1 MSQLQAYFLFTEFVM
16 SAHMLSSGM
25 QHWKSIKSTDAS
37 VKSNRNRQKNSMCVH
52 YDKSVI
58 PRLRDIITSGRKSL
72 KDQLPTHW
80 GHFDTEWKL
89 TAKSPCNIWNP
100 EYVEHMLQYMQR
112 HKSRCPHAVM
122 CVFLC
127 VGGNGEG
134 GWGGIFQKSI
144 RAVVIAAAEGPAEG
158 RQKVRGPPYDK
169 GAFSMILQGSTG
181 GPFWEG
187 GGRGLRTDMGAPQV
201 PSRAKEGVKPRRF

>member
-1 MSQLQAYFLFTEFVM
+1 M

-122 CVFLC
+122 CVCFC
-127 VGGNGEG
+127 VSGGMGGNISEIDPG
-134 GWGGIFQKSI
+134 GCHRSRRRSGRRS
-144 RAVVIAAAEGPAEG
+144 AEGPG
-158 RQKVRGPPYDK
+158 SSIR
-169 GAFSMILQGSTG
+169 QGSVFDDFAG
-181 GPFWEG
+181 FHRRAVLG
-187 GGRGLRTDMGAPQV
+187 GGWAGAAHRHGSTSGTESSERGR
-201 PSRAKEGVKPRRF
+201 